1 MLEQRIQQQFFDS
14 ADLKY
19 QTAEALSRPIAE
31 ACGALV
37 GAITSGGKLMIG
49 GSGAA
54 SALALHFAQRL
65 VGGYERERPPLPA
78 MVLGADAEQIILALG
93 HPGDVLFWI
102 EPADGDG
109 RMARAA
115 IAAAHDKDM
124 TVAGL
129 SAGTGAAAAAV
140 AAQLA
145 ETDVKVALPHA
156 RGGRAL
162 ELQLLV
168 LHCLCDAIDLQ
179 LMGEQEP

>member
-19 QTAEALSRPIAE
+19 QTAETLSRPVAE
-31 ACGALV
+31 ACGALI
-37 GAITSGGKLMIG
+37 GAVTSGGKLMIG
-49 GSGAA
+49 GGGAA

-65 VGGYERERPPLPA
+65 VGSYERERPPLPA
-78 MVLGADAEQIILALG
+78 MVLGADAAQQIQALG

-109 RMARAA
+109 VAASAA

-129 SAGTGAAAAAV
+129 TAGTGPAAAAV
-140 AAQLA
+140 AGQLA
-145 ETDVKVALPHA
+145 ETDVKVAIPHA

-162 ELQLLV
+162 ELELLV

-179 LMGEQEP
+179 LMGELDP